1 MCTNKYKYC
10 EYAGVE
16 YSKQVAAQC
25 PQHDYDHEE
34 DNSFEYRKDE
44 ILSIMVC
51 GDNQQPLCHMSWR
64 TALKVKILSVWLL
77 IGWSEV
83 IISSWE

>member
-1 MCTNKYKYC
+1 MLHATYTYSACLKLITTDHLIHSLKCVVCTNKYKYC

-51 GDNQQPLCHMSWR
+51 GDNQQPLCHMS
-64 TALKVKILSVWLL
+64 
-77 IGWSEV
+77 
-83 IISSWE
+83 